1 MNLNLVIDTNQFKPF
16 DISPALQIL
25 HDYRDAYYKYQD
37 RLDKIAEENGQYIL
51 PDTEDNK
58 TYKDI
63 MSKYNTDLEAAA
75 SDFSKHMN
83 LQNQRDLLNLFRR
96 QRSEITPINKAI
108 EAYNKDVD
116 KITALGPDVTIANRN
131 NRKISDYYG
140 GVNPGLNYRN
150 NKSIQSTAAGVMQG
164 LDNAL
169 MNSPQIAGN
178 IANQYY
184 ILKQQGIDGKDALQ
198 KILSDKPYL
207 NTEEGVRGV
216 SQVMDALNTVYNQFA
231 FDEGTPENKQIWEQV
246 VTGAIQGI
254 QAPKYSQV
262 TNRGYETP
270 SDKRQ
275 MAYQEAQMAK
285 SGYIYNPKTNKYE
298 YDEEAHITEGGTIQ
312 TATLPDGSTWNY
324 NPKTKQW
331 TSPDANWDGVPRT
344 SSQLL
349 QERNRQIAAQQKRDQ
364 LNTKEQGEIG
374 KRTEQQYLELGK
386 KVAPLNYRGWDKES
400 NWKYDS
406 DDSGYYYGGFNSK
419 LSDSAKEKI
428 KPEVKMDILNRLK
441 EQNPGLNIGWE
452 DLDIYEDN
460 DWFSNNHYRVVIK
473 GTGERG
479 VYEGTTETEAPET
492 SSSTTRGSGSS
503 TGNTFIDG
511 LQ

>member
-1 MNLNLVIDTNQFKPF
+1 MNLNLVIDTSQFKPF

-25 HDYRDAYYKYQD
+25 RDYRDAYYKYQD

-58 TYKDI
+58 AYKDI
-63 MSKYNTDLEAAA
+63 MSKYNADFEAAA

-150 NKSIQSTAAGVMQG
+150 NKSIQSAAAGVMQG

-169 MNSPQIAGN
+169 MSSPEIAGD

-184 ILKQQGIDGKDALQ
+184 ILKQQGIDGNDALQ
-198 KILSDKPYL
+198 RILRDKPYL
-207 NTEEGVRGV
+207 NTEEGVRGA

-254 QAPKYSQV
+254 QAPKYSLHV
-262 TNRGYETP
+262 NRNFE
-270 SDKRQ
+270 SDADRASREYTELQRDYYRQ
-275 MAYQEAQMAK
+275 IKDLEEEEK
-285 SGYIYNPKTNKYE
+285 NLKLGKVKNDNGKYE
-298 YDEEAHITEGGTIQ
+298 Y
-312 TATLPDGSTWNY
+312 
-324 NPKTKQW
+324 NPTKAKEILQLRYKEQA
-331 TSPDANWDGVPRT
+331 S
-344 SSQLL
+344 SSQPYFPYKGH
-349 QERNRQIAAQQKRDQ
+349 RYSIK
-364 LNTKEQGEIG
+364 KSKGEFG
-374 KRTEQQYLELGK
+374 DADY
-386 KVAPLNYRGWDKES
+386 
-400 NWKYDS
+400 
-406 DDSGYYYGGFNSK
+406 
-419 LSDSAKEKI
+419 
-428 KPEVKMDILNRLK
+428 
-441 EQNPGLNIGWE
+441 NIV
-452 DLDIYEDN
+452 DLDTNEQIGEASPLHNEIVNAFDGGVEIEEPEEEGHPLGYNGN
-460 DWFSNNHYRVVIK
+460 DKPQKKKKFQR
-473 GTGERG
+473 
-479 VYEGTTETEAPET
+479 
-492 SSSTTRGSGSS
+492 
-503 TGNTFIDG
+503 
-511 LQ
+511 